1 MTAVSSA
8 VIWETKKIKSVMQGV
23 KKKKNSM
30 AIKHMKMRYDYR
42 HTKRRPYRFLMRCG
56 FSMGILQARI
66 LEWVAVPSSRGSS
79 RPRDRTPVSMSPAL
93 AGGLFTTSATR
104 EALVGVKCYYLCFQN
119 DSCSPLVGLGI
130 LFQVCIDK

>member
-66 LEWVAVPSSRGSS
+66 LEWVAMPSSKGSS
-79 RPRDRTPVSMSPAL
+79 QPR
-93 AGGLFTTSATR
+93 
-104 EALVGVKCYYLCFQN
+104 N
-119 DSCSPLVGLGI
+119 
-130 LFQVCIDK
+130 